1 MISAVSGGQKDDY
14 EASSTPLG
22 HGTQSEGMS
31 NSLRAE
37 VIVAVNSVRKRRRR
51 AEGSLRLLE
60 TTVAHLFGTFSR
72 QKVAFIFFFNKD
84 FLDRPV
90 THHIERAISKSVVP
104 PSGSSK
110 NTDHKIQF
118 LNHRNGQLCPLH
130 SQ

>member
-1 MISAVSGGQKDDY
+1 MRKYKKIHLSRIETLLISAVSGGQKDDY

-90 THHIERAISKSVVP
+90 THHIEPAISKSVVP
-104 PSGSSK
+104 P
-110 NTDHKIQF
+110 IRIIEE
-118 LNHRNGQLCPLH
+118 HRP
-130 SQ
+130 